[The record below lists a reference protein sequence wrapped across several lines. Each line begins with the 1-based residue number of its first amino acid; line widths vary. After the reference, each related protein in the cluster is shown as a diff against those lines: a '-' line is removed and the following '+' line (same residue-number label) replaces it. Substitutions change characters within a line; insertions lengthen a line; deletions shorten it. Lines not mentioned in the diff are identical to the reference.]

1 MRLRWML
8 AADSLERIEHA
19 LAHRSYHQDHGGL
32 LLLATAAGNADM
44 VSIYN
49 KHDRLNVTV
58 LVTNITI
65 DPL

>member
-1 MRLRWML
+1 ML
-8 AADSLERIEHA
+8 AADSLERIEPA
-19 LAHRSYHQDHGGL
+19 LAHHSYHQDHGGL

-58 LVTNITI
+58 LVINITI

>member
-1 MRLRWML
+1 ML

-44 VSIYN
+44 VSIYI
-49 KHDRLNVTV
+49 KSDSLNITV
-58 LVTNITI
+58 LM
-65 DPL
+65 

>member
-1 MRLRWML
+1 ML

-44 VSIYN
+44 VSVYY
-49 KHDRLNVTV
+49 KKFDMLNVTV